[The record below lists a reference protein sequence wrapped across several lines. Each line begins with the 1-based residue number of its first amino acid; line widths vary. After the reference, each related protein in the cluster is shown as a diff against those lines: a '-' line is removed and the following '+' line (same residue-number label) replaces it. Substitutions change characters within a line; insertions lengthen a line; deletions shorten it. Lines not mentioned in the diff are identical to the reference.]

1 MKIKSIRAVSAD
13 FLRPLRN
20 TYSYSSLD
28 KSKSEKEPLLKTR
41 TSWNESPV
49 ANPMTRYPRYAK
61 SRPSWMTNWENFG
74 CLVEAEDGTWGFA
87 VGNHGKPVATIIDEY
102 LGPRLVGENCMAI
115 EKIYDMMVR
124 MGSPYGATGLHSY
137 AVSAIDLA
145 LWDLKG
151 KILDRPVY
159 ELLGGPAREELF
171 CYSTGGDTDWYMEL
185 GFKATKLPCK
195 YGPADGLDGLK
206 KNVEFIG
213 STRELIGDD
222 VELMLDCWMGFD
234 IEYAV
239 RLAEELRPFKL
250 KWMEEILPSEDFD
263 AHAELRRRVPWQTL
277 ATGEHWYTTV
287 PFQHA
292 ASKHLVDI
300 MQPDI
305 SWVGGMTAIV
315 KICAIAEAANISV
328 IPHGGGNTPYGQHA
342 CFAMPAI
349 PWTECYIATPPGV
362 PIERLGG
369 NKSFPGMS
377 VPNNSKM
384 VPSNAPGFGLEI
396 DKGDLKPYKY

>member
-28 KSKSEKEPLLKTR
+28 KSKSEKEPLLTTR

-305 SWVGGMTAIV
+305 NWVGGMTAIV

-396 DKGDLKPYKY
+396 NKGDLKPYKY

>member
-13 FLRPLRN
+13 FLRPPVLDESVSKKSRP
-20 TYSYSSLD
+20 SWASSG
-28 KSKSEKEPLLKTR
+28 
-41 TSWNESPV
+41 PV
-49 ANPMTRYPRYAK
+49 ANPMTRYGRYAEF
-61 SRPSWMTNWENFG
+61 RPLWMPNWENFG

-159 ELLGGPAREELF
+159 ELLGGPARDELF

-305 SWVGGMTAIV
+305 NWVGGMTAIV

-362 PIERLGG
+362 PIERLGS

-377 VPNNSKM
+377 VPKNSKM